1 MAKRRTI
8 QNTEPATDHLL
19 ESTDLDWDIHKCI
32 SWYRCN
38 PTSRKKEKQWVLDY
52 VKHIRGKT
60 EVKSYSYAD
69 SNDYSFI
76 SSYCRVLSKLPKDI
90 KLPAG
95 LSKCVYKHLE
105 AIKSKT
111 LQKLSTRKE
120 KQEESVSA
128 PSIQERMAEQVSE
141 YVDDLGLHIDEFLE
155 DIVKKNKNKFTI
167 ESWLRRNQVKSVQ
180 ARMIAKWYEQRLPE
194 IVEAISG
201 SCDQLN
207 EAYGF
212 LTKPQKKKYY
222 QFLQSI
228 VNGCM
233 EVANTSTR
241 KKRRK
246 KVKTPEQQVAKVN
259 YEKENKEYGIQSI
272 SPTEILGA
280 SKLVVF
286 NTKYRQLTYYQTLD
300 PSGFHIKGTTVA
312 NFSKDSSKTKTLRKP
327 KDILSQKITGV
338 RLFNNVW
345 KSIKAKEKTPNGR
358 LNKNTVILKVYR

>member
-1 MAKRRTI
+1 MAKRKTI
-8 QNTEPATDHLL
+8 KNTEPAIDHLI
-19 ESTDLDWDIHKCI
+19 ESSDLDWDIHKCV

-38 PTSRKKEKQWVLDY
+38 PASRKQEKQWVLDY
-52 VKHIRGKT
+52 VKHIEGKN

-69 SNDYSFI
+69 SNDYYFI
-76 SSYCRVLSKLPKDI
+76 SSYCRILSKLPKDFKVPI
-90 KLPAG
+90 G
-95 LSKCVYKHLE
+95 VSKTVQKHLDS
-105 AIKSKT
+105 IKRKSM
-111 LQKLSTRKE
+111 QKLSSRKE

-128 PSIQERMAEQVSE
+128 PSIQERMAEQVSG
-141 YVDDLGLHIDEFLE
+141 YIDDLGTYVDQFLE
-155 DIVKKNKNKFTI
+155 DIINKNKNTFTI
-167 ESWLRRNQVKSVQ
+167 ESWLKRNQVKSVQ
-180 ARMIAKWYEQRLPE
+180 ARMVAKWYEQRLPE
-194 IVEAISG
+194 VVEAIEG

-222 QFLQSI
+222 KFLQSI

-246 KVKTPEQQVAKVN
+246 KVKSPEQQVAKVN
-259 YEKENKEYGIQSI
+259 YEKENKEYGIESI
-272 SPTEILGA
+272 NPTEILGA

-286 NTKYRQLTYYQTLD
+286 NTKYRQLTIYSTLD
-300 PSGFHIKGTTVA
+300 PSGFHIKGTTIA

-327 KDILSQKITGV
+327 KDILSQKMTGI

-358 LNKNTVILKVYR
+358 LNKNTIILKAYK